1 MGECMLDLYGEDG
14 FQSGEG
20 FDEWSTFSSAD
31 WTEPQQD
38 DKGFSDLGGLQDKTR
53 KEELSAIPVTETG
66 TFEFPERA
74 ENGDKVNPWFI
85 FNDCFQVEEGEKNLI
100 MMEIPTLSQLHQST
114 LHMPSQSA
122 AISSQAAHF
131 WCHLQSGSKIL
142 RLSGPKPKLYSHEGL
157 VKSLQLRHPDASTD
171 SQTTTLSDLEL
182 EHPEDPPGALIQTKL
197 MPSSHCQNS
206 PGFFYQIS
214 RQWLSQYSMNL
225 RPNQH
230 KKDPLQ

>member
-1 MGECMLDLYGEDG
+1 MGEWMLDLYGEDG
-14 FQSGEG
+14 CEEG

-38 DKGFSDLGGLQDKTR
+38 DKGFSDLGGLQDKSR
-53 KEELSAIPVTETG
+53 KEELSTVPVTETG
-66 TFEFPERA
+66 TSECPENA
-74 ENGDKVNPWFI
+74 ENGDKINPWFV
-85 FNDCFQVEEGEKNLI
+85 FKDCFQAEEAEKNLI
-100 MMEIPTLSQLHQST
+100 MMEIPTLSQLQQST
-114 LHMPSQSA
+114 LDMSSQSA

-157 VKSLQLRHPDASTD
+157 LRSLQLRRPDASADT
-171 SQTTTLSDLEL
+171 QTTTLSDLEL
-182 EHPEDPPGALIQTKL
+182 ENPEDPPGALIQTKL
-197 MPSSHCQNS
+197 MAPSNGQNS

-225 RPNQH
+225 RPNQ
-230 KKDPLQ
+230 Q